1 MVKSTKYL
9 LIGNWFFIST
19 NLGGG
24 EKNMAKDMMLKIG
37 SWAFLIGILIA
48 LIVGLYQAVTLEAAI
63 DDVTKAQ
70 DIFFATDAGGW
81 VAWLLAIIG
90 AIVGILAFMGKGTIT
105 EKEVPAFLMAGIAL
119 VVMYGVFQGVTITP
133 YIGSLLA
140 GISLSLAIFVAPAV
154 GILAI
159 KAIWD
164 IGKEV

>member
-1 MVKSTKYL
+1 MAKEDVMVKLGSWIFLMGIAIAL
-9 LIGNWFFIST
+9 LI
-19 NLGGG
+19 
-24 EKNMAKDMMLKIG
+24 
-37 SWAFLIGILIA
+37 
-48 LIVGLYQAVTLEAAI
+48 GLYQAYTLESG
-63 DDVTKAQ
+63 DN
-70 DIFFATDAGGW
+70 FFGTTTGGG
-81 VAWLLAIIG
+81 VAWVLAILG

-159 KAIWD
+159 KAIWE
-164 IGKEV
+164 IGKDV

>member
-19 NLGGG
+19 NSGGG
-24 EKNMAKDMMLKIG
+24 EKNMAKEDVMMKFG
-37 SWAFLIGILIA
+37 SWAFLIGMLIA
-48 LIVGLYQAVTLEAAI
+48 LIVGIWQAYTLESAA
-63 DDVTKAQ
+63 TTTA
-70 DIFFATDAGGW
+70 FFSTDAGGW

-90 AIVGILAFMGKGTIT
+90 AIVGILAFMSKGTIT